1 MDKISKPLLDCY
13 KYSQDVK
20 SLSNSQR
27 QAIITLLEK
36 PGKYRSYLKNWRPI
50 SLLNLDYKL
59 LTKVLGSR
67 VKNVLPSIISDCQT
81 GYVLNMS
88 INDSIRI
95 VQDIINYTDITQS
108 QGFLLAVDFHKAFDS
123 IEWNFIMLALKKYN
137 FGPVFINWIN
147 IIYNDISSC
156 VYNNGKTSKYFS
168 LYCGVRQGDPLSP
181 YLFIIA
187 LDILARITAQ
197 NDKIT
202 GFKISSIELK

>member
-1 MDKISKPLLDCY
+1 MMTFNKSPGNDGLTKEFYIAFWKKISKPLLDYY

-36 PGKYRSYLKNWRPI
+36 PGKDRSYLRNWRPI

-81 GYVLNMS
+81 GYVLNKS
-88 INDSIRI
+88 INDSVRI
-95 VQDIINYTDITQS
+95 VQDIINYTEITQS

-123 IEWNFIMLALKKYN
+123 IEWNFIMLALKST
-137 FGPVFINWIN
+137 
-147 IIYNDISSC
+147 ISVLCSSI
-156 VYNNGKTSKYFS
+156 G
-168 LYCGVRQGDPLSP
+168 LI
-181 YLFIIA
+181 LFIMISVVVYITMERQA
-187 LDILARITAQ
+187 NTLAYIVGLGRGILCRLTCSLLLRI
-197 NDKIT
+197 
-202 GFKISSIELK
+202 F